1 MSNPALTLNGEPW
14 PVPSG
19 TAALPT
25 AVPATLPETLADLLA
40 ALGVAPDA
48 VATAVNGQFVPRDR
62 RADHR
67 LHAGDS
73 VTTFQPIVGG

>member
-1 MSNPALTLNGEPW
+1 MSTPALTLNGEPW
-14 PVPSG
+14 PVSSEA
-19 TAALPT
+19 AALPT
-25 AVPATLPETLADLLA
+25 AVPDTLADLLA
-40 ALGVAPDA
+40 ALGVAPDT

-67 LHAGDS
+67 LQTGDS

>member
-1 MSNPALTLNGEPW
+1 MPTPPLTLNGEPW
-14 PVPSG
+14 PVTSE
-19 TAALPT
+19 AA
-25 AVPATLPETLADLLA
+25 ASPATVPDTLADLLA
-40 ALGVAPDA
+40 ALGVPPDA

>member
-1 MSNPALTLNGEPW
+1 MSTPALTLNGEPW
-14 PVPSG
+14 PVPSEA
-19 TAALPT
+19 AALPT
-25 AVPATLPETLADLLA
+25 AMPATLADLLA
-40 ALGVAPDA
+40 ALGVAPDT

-62 RADHR
+62 RTDHR

>member
-1 MSNPALTLNGEPW
+1 MSTPSLTLNGEPW
-14 PVPSG
+14 PHPSG
-19 TAALPT
+19 ADALPD
-25 AVPATLPETLADLLA
+25 TLADLLA
-40 ALGVAPDA
+40 ALNVAPDA

-62 RADHR
+62 RAQHR

>member
-1 MSNPALTLNGEPW
+1 MSTPALTLNGEPW

-19 TAALPT
+19 IAALP
-25 AVPATLPETLADLLA
+25 AAMPDTLADLLA